1 MHDFIL
7 SDEDGKVRMK
17 YIVLKLL
24 IMIIF
29 EGLIL
34 ICTF

>member
-1 MHDFIL
+1 MIFIL